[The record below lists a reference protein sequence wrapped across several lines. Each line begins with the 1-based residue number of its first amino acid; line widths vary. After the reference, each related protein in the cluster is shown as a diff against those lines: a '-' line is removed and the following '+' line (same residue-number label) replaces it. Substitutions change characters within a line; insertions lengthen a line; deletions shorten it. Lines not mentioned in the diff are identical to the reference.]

1 MLKGAAMKAVI
12 IGGVAAGMSA
22 ASKIKRNDPTAEV
35 TVYEKGNYLSYGA
48 CGLPYFVSGENTD
61 YTKMIARTR
70 EEFSKAGI
78 NTYLKHEVLSVSPE
92 QKTVT
97 VSNLENGE
105 VFKDSYDSLLIATG
119 CTSVVPPI
127 TGIDN
132 AGVFYIK
139 TLEDGLLLQKVASHP
154 SVRKCV
160 VVGGGY
166 IGIEMTEALLG
177 LGKEVTVIEEA
188 NRILSPF
195 EPEFSEMATQE
206 LKQNGAQVNT
216 GERVLEIE
224 EKQTH
229 RVVRTSRGEY
239 QADIILM
246 AVGVMPATQFLK
258 DTGIR
263 MAKNGAII
271 VDREMRTSIPGIY
284 AAGDCAVTYNKIM
297 QEDYFLPLGT
307 VANKC
312 GRIAGENMLGRH
324 EKFVGALGTAAIK
337 VCGIEMGRT
346 GMSEADA
353 RRLGIDYRTSLVTAY
368 NHPAYYPGQTAIAI
382 KLIYEKGTKRL
393 LGACAAGRQGAVL
406 RVDMFAIAIHA
417 GMTTNE
423 LGMVDL
429 AYAPP
434 FSGVWDAV
442 HIAANAAK

>member
-1 MLKGAAMKAVI
+1 MKAVI

-35 TVYEKGNYLSYGA
+35 TVYEKGHFLSYGA
-48 CGLPYFVSGENTD
+48 CGLPYFVSGENPD

-70 EEFSKAGI
+70 EQFEKLGI
-78 NTYLKHEVLSVSPE
+78 RTHLKHEVMSVSPE
-92 QKTVT
+92 KKTIT
-97 VSNLENGE
+97 V
-105 VFKDSYDSLLIATG
+105 KDLNSGNIFEASYDSLMVATG

-127 TGIDN
+127 PGVDN
-132 AGVFYIK
+132 NGVFYIK
-139 TLEDGLLLQKVASHP
+139 TLEDGLVLQKIAANS
-154 SVRKCV
+154 SIRRCV
-160 VVGGGY
+160 VIGGGY
-166 IGIEMTEALLG
+166 IGIEMTEAFLH
-177 LGKEVTVIEEA
+177 LGKDVTVIEGA

-206 LKQNGAQVNT
+206 LIQNGAQVKT
-216 GERVLEIE
+216 GERVMAIE
-224 EKQTH
+224 EQQTH
-229 RVVRTSRGEY
+229 RLVRTSHGEY

-246 AVGVMPATQFLK
+246 SVGVMPATQFLK
-258 DTGIR
+258 ETGIR
-263 MAKNGAII
+263 MAKNGALI

-284 AAGDCAVTYNKIM
+284 AAGDCAVTYNKVM
-297 QEDYFLPLGT
+297 EEDYFLPLGT

-312 GRIAGENMLGRH
+312 GRIAGGNMLGRH
-324 EKFVGALGTAAIK
+324 DKFVGALGTAAIK

-353 RRLGIDYRTSLVTAY
+353 IRLGIDYRTKLITYY
-368 NHPAYYPGQTAIAI
+368 NHPPYYPGQTALAI
-382 KLIYEKGTKRL
+382 KLIYEKGTRRL
-393 LGACAAGRQGAVL
+393 LGACAAGQQGAVL

-417 GMTTNE
+417 GLTTTE

-434 FSGVWDAV
+434 FAGVWDAV